1 MKASNKYWILR
12 LINDQC
18 IKRSVAVNIF
28 LVSPQL
34 TLKVESLATLLTHG
48 ILRLLV
54 HLVDVLAKVGVF
66 LLTKLTFKLK
76 S

>member
-12 LINDQC
+12 LINDQY

-48 ILRLLV
+48 ILCLLV
-54 HLVDVLAKVGVF
+54 HLVDVLAKVGVI
-66 LLTKLTFKLK
+66 LLTVLALHL
-76 S
+76 

>member
-12 LINDQC
+12 LINDQY

-28 LVSPQL
+28 LMSPQL